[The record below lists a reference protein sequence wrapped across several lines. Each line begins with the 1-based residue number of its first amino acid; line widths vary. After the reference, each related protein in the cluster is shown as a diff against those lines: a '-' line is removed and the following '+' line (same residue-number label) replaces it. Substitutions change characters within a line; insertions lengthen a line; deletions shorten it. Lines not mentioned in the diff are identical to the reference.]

1 MKLQRPDPLAWLLAL
16 VLALLLGYS
25 PEAPAAA
32 ARTLDLQGYADAQ
45 GAITVV
51 REGELVDPYFA
62 LQALLLARDHGLQVE
77 PWQGRWI
84 DWWRR
89 QPTGVLARYCRAP
102 LQAGGW
108 RPCQRADADDA
119 TLALAV
125 RLLRGVPAAEREAL
139 QADRLQHEA
148 EQALRALQDL
158 ATGLYHVAPDLP
170 QHLLMDNL
178 EVWSTWPQRALAQA
192 IDRHFRLPAES
203 SDPHAP
209 HLKASQPQAPHP
221 QASALHARHYRVSTQ
236 RSHREQPGRFYPEA
250 AAQIYPLL
258 MGFEPLPQ
266 APAALYAQWMRE
278 HRSRWLAEADNDFP
292 WGPIALLAWQQGD
305 PDTVRCWQQRSAA
318 LRHGP
323 RWSVT
328 DEVVAQLLPPLK
340 DPPPTPKDCQ

>member
-1 MKLQRPDPLAWLLAL
+1 MRLQRPDPLAWLLAL

-25 PEAPAAA
+25 PEAPASTHRA
-32 ARTLDLQGYADAQ
+32 LDLQGYADAQ

-51 REGELVDPYFA
+51 RQGERVDPYFA
-62 LQALLLARDHGLQVE
+62 LQALLMARDHGLQVE

-84 DWWRR
+84 AWWRR

-102 LQAGGW
+102 TQADGW

-125 RLLRGVPAAEREAL
+125 RLLRGVPAPEREAL

-148 EQALRALQDL
+148 ERALRALQDPV
-158 ATGLYHVAPDLP
+158 TGLYHVAPDLP

-178 EVWSTWPQRALAQA
+178 EVWSTWPQRSLAQA
-192 IDRHFRLPAES
+192 IDRHFRLPGPSA
-203 SDPHAP
+203 SDPSGAP
-209 HLKASQPQAPHP
+209 
-221 QASALHARHYRVSTQ
+221 RYRVSTQ
-236 RSHREQPGRFYPEA
+236 RGHREQPGRFYPEA

-266 APAALYAQWMRE
+266 APAALYVEWMRE
-278 HRSRWLAEADNDFP
+278 HRSRWLAEAAHDFP
-292 WGPIALLAWQQGD
+292 WGQIAWLAWQQGD
-305 PDTVRCWQQRSAA
+305 PDTVRCWQQRTAA

-328 DEVVAQLLPPLK
+328 DEVVAQLLPPLQ
-340 DPPPTPKDCQ
+340 DPPPTLKDCQ

>member
-25 PEAPAAA
+25 PEAPARSVTAPA
-32 ARTLDLQGYADAQ
+32 LDLQGYADPH

-51 REGELVDPYFA
+51 RDGDRVDPYFA
-62 LQALLLARDHGLQVE
+62 LQALLLARDHGLAVE
-77 PWQGRWI
+77 PWQARWI

-148 EQALRALQDL
+148 EQALRALQDPV
-158 ATGLYHVAPDLP
+158 TGLYHVAPDLP

-192 IDRHFRLPAES
+192 IDRHFRLPAAAGAGEVT
-203 SDPHAP
+203 
-209 HLKASQPQAPHP
+209 
-221 QASALHARHYRVSTQ
+221 HYRVSTQ
-236 RSHREQPGRFYPEA
+236 RGHREQPGRFYPEA

-258 MGFEPLPQ
+258 LGFEPLPQ
-266 APAALYAQWMRE
+266 PRTALYAQWMRQ
-278 HRSRWLAEADNDFP
+278 HRARWLAEAAHDFP

-305 PDTVRCWQQRSAA
+305 PETVRCWQLHSAT

-328 DEVVAQLLPPLK
+328 DEVVAQLLPPLQ
-340 DPPPTPKDCQ
+340 DPLPTLKDCQ